1 MQMAWDRVRQLNLIL
16 NARTLRIAILA
27 VLATWVSL
35 QLGLVADFPMTII
48 STAVI
53 FPIVFTIGNAYK
65 RREKVLDDYGNI
77 KAHGRALFFAAR
89 DWLDDSSDPR
99 MRQIENAML
108 DLLHSCRTL
117 FTNPPQEMERHER
130 AVYASFSKI
139 SEFVKD
145 LRADGLN
152 SGECARANQ
161 FVTKMITSFE
171 RIKHTYQYRTPR
183 SLRAFSDFFMILL
196 PVVYG
201 PYFAYLAKEYDIS
214 SITYVM
220 PILFA
225 VILSGLDNIQTH
237 LEDPFDQIGEDDVTF
252 NAEKFVTLLSC
263 GAQDLAPSNAAQN
276 RDRILNLTPPLVPVP
291 LRANN

>member
-1 MQMAWDRVRQLNLIL
+1 MVWERVRQLNLIL
-16 NARTLRIAILA
+16 NARTLRITVLA
-27 VLATWVSL
+27 VLATWLSL
-35 QLGLVADFPMTII
+35 QFGLIADFPMTII

-77 KAHGRALFFAAR
+77 KAHGRALYFAAR
-89 DWLDDSSDPR
+89 DWLEHRNDPR
-99 MRQIENAML
+99 MRQIEHAMH
-108 DLLHSCRTL
+108 DLLVACRTL
-117 FTNPPQEMERHER
+117 FTRPPHEMERHER
-130 AVYASFSKI
+130 AVYAAFSEL
-139 SEFVKD
+139 SEFVRD

-152 SGECARANQ
+152 AGECARANQ
-161 FVTKMITSFE
+161 FVTKMVTSFE

-201 PYFAYLAKEYDIS
+201 PYFAYLAVEYKIS

-220 PILFA
+220 PVLFA

-237 LEDPFDQIGEDDVTF
+237 LEDPFDQVGADDVTF
-252 NAEKFVTLLSC
+252 NPEKFVALLGC
-263 GAQDLAPSNAAQN
+263 GQQDLLAARQSAGEAGN
-276 RDRILNLTPPLVPVP
+276 RVGGDLSPAFQPAL
-291 LRANN
+291 

>member
-1 MQMAWDRVRQLNLIL
+1 MALDRLWHLNLIL
-16 NARTLRIAILA
+16 NGRTLRITVLA
-27 VLATWVSL
+27 VLATWISL
-35 QLGLVADFPMTII
+35 RIGLIADFPMTII

-77 KAHGRALFFAAR
+77 KAHGRALYFAAR
-89 DWLDDSSDPR
+89 DWLDNPNDPR
-99 MRQIENAML
+99 MRQIEGAML
-108 DLLHSCRTL
+108 NLLHACRTL
-117 FTNPPQEMERHER
+117 FTRPPHEMEQHER
-130 AVYASFSKI
+130 AVYAAFSEL
-139 SEFVKD
+139 SGFVKD
-145 LRADGLN
+145 LRGEGLN

-183 SLRAFSDFFMILL
+183 SLRAFSDFFMVVL

-201 PYFAYLAKEYDIS
+201 PYFAYLAVEYKIA

-220 PILFA
+220 PVLFA

-252 NAEKFVTLLSC
+252 NAEKFVALLAC
-263 GAQDLAPSNAAQN
+263 GSLDQ
-276 RDRILNLTPPLVPVP
+276 VPVAAKSAAV
-291 LRANN
+291 RAPFRPALSPQP